1 MDFDQIREKIRAKI
15 PYARLVPIKADYRWG
30 AVGGVPV
37 LILVLLA
44 FFLIKPIMGETT
56 ALEEELAQVQ
66 NEVQIKRGLARRL
79 PDLEQE
85 IENKDYELTLLRKQ
99 LPEEKEIPD
108 LLDQVS
114 NLGTQAGLEF
124 ITFKPLGEVEK
135 DFYAEVPVQLR
146 MVGRFHELL
155 TFFDRVSRMPRIVTI
170 TDMSIKKAAVTKK
183 GKGSNVARVD
193 VTSKAITFRFLEA
206 KVDIVEEQ
214 KKGKKKGKK
223 KRK

>member
-1 MDFDQIREKIRAKI
+1 MDFDQIKEKITAKI
-15 PYARLVPIKADYRWG
+15 PYARLVPIKVDYRWG

-37 LILVLLA
+37 LILGLLA
-44 FFLIKPIMGETT
+44 FFLINPIMGETT
-56 ALEEELAQVQ
+56 ALEEELSKVQ
-66 NEVQIKRGLARRL
+66 NEVQIKRSLARRL

-85 IENKDYELTLLRKQ
+85 IENKNYELTLLRKQ

-124 ITFKPLGEVEK
+124 ITFKPLGEMEK

-146 MVGRFHELL
+146 MVGRFHEFL

-170 TDMSIKKAAVTKK
+170 TDLSIKKVATSRK
-183 GKGSNVARVD
+183 GKGKRGARVE
-193 VTSKAITFRFLEA
+193 VSSKAVTFRFLEA
-206 KVDIVEEQ
+206 KVDVVEKEE
-214 KKGKKKGKK
+214 KGGKK
-223 KRK
+223 